1 MNIKKVRWRLQR
13 ELDAVLWS
21 DFILQIKK
29 APVLPMQDEDRTEW
43 LLWCCFTYN
52 CTMQE
57 ANHRYKH
64 NLEMMRKIAENIKNH
79 RKERI
84 AEKAASKGLKRRKR
98 I

>member
-1 MNIKKVRWRLQR
+1 MNTKKVRWRMGR
-13 ELDAVLWS
+13 ELDSVLNAHFTL
-21 DFILQIKK
+21 DVKK
-29 APVLPMQDEDRTEW
+29 EPVLPMENQDRTEW

-64 NLEMMRKIAENIKNH
+64 NLGMMQKMAESIKLRRK
-79 RKERI
+79 
-84 AEKAASKGLKRRKR
+84 LKRGRKDPRR

>member
-1 MNIKKVRWRLQR
+1 MNIKKVRWRIQR
-13 ELDAVLWS
+13 ELDSTLNAHFTLDV
-21 DFILQIKK
+21 KK

-64 NLEMMRKIAENIKNH
+64 NLEMMRKIAENINLH
-79 RKERI
+79 RK
-84 AEKAASKGLKRRKR
+84 LKRGRKGSGR
-98 I
+98 FNL